1 MKKKI
6 VAMMALVSMV
16 SALVVGCG
24 SAKLQN
30 EHIVI
35 KQYKGLEV
43 LEVNPREITDEDVE
57 RDIENQRDQR
67 STFHEITDR
76 PAQEGDTVRI
86 DFKGLHNGVA
96 FEGGEQEG
104 AELIIGNGGY
114 IEGFQE
120 GIIGHNPGD
129 EFEVDVVFPDPYPQD
144 PDLAGQPAVFEMTL
158 HAISEK
164 ELPELDDELV
174 AQVSET
180 ATTVEEWK
188 EEVKQQLT
196 ENAEADAKRELEN
209 ALGMVLQ
216 ENIEIK
222 KLPEDALDE
231 RKRELREK
239 TEQQAAMY
247 QMEFKEFIELAYQ
260 VDEEA
265 FEELVNEEAEKMISM
280 EIAIELIAEKEKLI
294 PTEAE
299 IAEKTEEYVEMYAF
313 ENAEAFIEQAGED
326 YVRDALIH
334 EGVAGVLVEHA
345 KQIPADEWEKREA
358 EKAENTE
365 EVTEEEST
373 DEPVDEEAAAEEET
387 TDDGGAEAEANTE
400 ETEENTEE

>member
-1 MKKKI
+1 
-6 VAMMALVSMV
+6 MALVSMV

-222 KLPEDALDE
+222 KLPEDTLDE
-231 RKRELREK
+231 RKRELREE
-239 TEQQAAMY
+239 TEQRAAMY

-265 FEELVNEEAEKMISM
+265 FEELVNEEAEKMISL

-326 YVRDALIH
+326 YVRNALIH

-387 TDDGGAEAEANTE
+387 TEDGGAEAEANTE